1 MSQPL
6 FRLSDHD
13 LRGLAAAIR
22 SHRIAP
28 PWTALALQRLL
39 PSSVCDDAAAEFRL
53 LAEQGLSGDPLA
65 AMLEFVVGDREQ
77 RRAEAETI
85 ELVTSGPEGP
95 GITNRETSVVLRG
108 LFAQAESSVLVAGYA
123 VYQGQRV
130 FQALAD
136 RMQQV
141 PALRVRM
148 FLDIQRPY
156 GDTTMAS
163 LIVRRFAERFR
174 TEQWP
179 ADRPLPNVY
188 YDPRSLDLDMERRA
202 CLHAKCV
209 VLDRQHVYVS
219 SANFTEAAQERN
231 IEVGLLVRSRRLAA
245 QLTSHFDSLL
255 DAGFLA
261 EIFRA

>member
-1 MSQPL
+1 MSQQL

-13 LRGLAAAIR
+13 LRALAAAIR

-39 PSSVCDDAAAEFRL
+39 PSSVCEAAAAELRL
-53 LAEQGLSGDPLA
+53 LADQGMSADQLA
-65 AMLEFVVGDREQ
+65 ATLDFVVNDREQ
-77 RRAEAETI
+77 RRADAETI

-95 GITNRETSVVLRG
+95 GIANRDTSVVLRG

-136 RMQQV
+136 RMQQL
-141 PALRVRM
+141 PNLQVRM
-148 FLDIQRPY
+148 FLDIQRAY
-156 GDTTMAS
+156 GDATVAS
-163 LIVRRFAERFR
+163 LLARRFAERFR

-179 ADRPLPNVY
+179 ADRPLPDVY
-188 YDPRSLDLDMERRA
+188 YDPRSLDADMERRA

-209 VLDRQHVYVS
+209 VVDRLHVYVS
-219 SANFTEAAQERN
+219 SANFTEAAQQRN
-231 IEVGLLVRSRRLAA
+231 IEVGLLARSRRLAE
-245 QLTSHFDSLL
+245 QLTNHFDALL
-255 DAGFLA
+255 DAGLLSQV
-261 EIFRA
+261 I

>member
-1 MSQPL
+1 MSQQL

-39 PSSVCDDAAAEFRL
+39 PSSVCEAAAAEL
-53 LAEQGLSGDPLA
+53 TTLAGQGLAPDQLA
-65 AMLEFVVGDREQ
+65 TALDFVVRDREQ
-77 RRAEAETI
+77 RRADAETI

-95 GITNRETSVVLRG
+95 GIANRDTSVVLRG

-148 FLDIQRPY
+148 FLDIQRAY
-156 GDTTMAS
+156 GDTTVAS
-163 LIVRRFAERFR
+163 LLVRRFAERFR

-179 ADRPLPNVY
+179 PDRPLPAVY
-188 YDPRSLDLDMERRA
+188 YDPRSLDTDMERRA

-209 VLDRQHVYVS
+209 VVDRQHAYVS

-231 IEVGLLVRSRRLAA
+231 IEVGLLVRSRRLAE
-245 QLTSHFDSLL
+245 QLTNHFESLL
-255 DAGFLA
+255 AAGFLEEA
-261 EIFRA
+261 FRG

>member
-1 MSQPL
+1 MSQQL

-28 PWTALALQRLL
+28 PWSALALQRLL
-39 PSSVCDDAAAEFRL
+39 PSSVCEDAAAELRL
-53 LAEQGLSGDPLA
+53 LADQGLSGDQLA
-65 AMLEFVVGDREQ
+65 AMLEFVVGDREH

-95 GITNRETSVVLRG
+95 GITNRDTSVVLRG

-136 RMQQV
+136 RMQQM
-141 PALRVRM
+141 PGLRVRM
-148 FLDIQRPY
+148 FLDIQRSY

-163 LIVRRFAERFR
+163 LLVRRFAERFR

-179 ADRPLPNVY
+179 ADRPLPDVY
-188 YDPRSLDLDMERRA
+188 YDPRSLDVDMERRA

-209 VLDRQHVYVS
+209 VVDRHTCTCPPPTS
-219 SANFTEAAQERN
+219 PKPPRNATSRSACWSALGGC
-231 IEVGLLVRSRRLAA
+231 GLPCAWV
-245 QLTSHFDSLL
+245 
-255 DAGFLA
+255 
-261 EIFRA
+261 

>member
-1 MSQPL
+1 MSQQL
-6 FRLSDHD
+6 FRLSDQD
-13 LRGLAAAIR
+13 LRALAAAIR
-22 SHRIAP
+22 SRRIAP

-39 PSSVCDDAAAEFRL
+39 PSSVCAEAAADL
-53 LAEQGLSGDPLA
+53 TTLAGQGMSADQLA
-65 AMLEFVVGDREQ
+65 ATLDFVVNDREQ
-77 RRAEAETI
+77 RRADAETI
-85 ELVTSGPEGP
+85 ELVTSGPEGS
-95 GITNRETSVVLRG
+95 GIANRDTSVVLRG

-141 PALRVRM
+141 PGLRVRM

-156 GDTTMAS
+156 GDTTIAS

-179 ADRPLPNVY
+179 PDQPLPDVY
-188 YDPRSLDLDMERRA
+188 YDPRSLDADMERRA

-209 VLDRQHVYVS
+209 VVDRLHVYVS
-219 SANFTEAAQERN
+219 SANFTEAAQQRN
-231 IEVGLLVRSRRLAA
+231 IEVGLLARSRRLAE
-245 QLTSHFDSLL
+245 QLTNHFDALL
-255 DAGFLA
+255 DAGLLSQV
-261 EIFRA
+261 I

>member
-1 MSQPL
+1 MSQQL

-13 LRGLAAAIR
+13 LRALAAAMR

-28 PWTALALQRLL
+28 PWSALALQRLL
-39 PSSVCDDAAAEFRL
+39 PSSVCGDTAAE
-53 LAEQGLSGDPLA
+53 LATLASQGMSADQLA
-65 AMLEFVVGDREQ
+65 AMLDFVVGDREQ
-77 RRAEAETI
+77 RRADAEMI

-95 GITNRETSVVLRG
+95 GIANRDTSVVLRG

-136 RMQQV
+136 RMQQL
-141 PALRVRM
+141 PSLRVRM

-179 ADRPLPNVY
+179 SERPLPDVY
-188 YDPRSLDLDMERRA
+188 YDPRSLDVDMERRA

-209 VLDRQHVYVS
+209 VVDLQQVYVS

-231 IEVGLLVRSRRLAA
+231 IEVGLLVRSRRLAE
-245 QLTSHFDSLL
+245 QLTNHFESLL
-255 DAGFLA
+255 AAGFLEDA
-261 EIFRA
+261 FRG

>member
-1 MSQPL
+1 
-6 FRLSDHD
+6 
-13 LRGLAAAIR
+13 
-22 SHRIAP
+22 
-28 PWTALALQRLL
+28 
-39 PSSVCDDAAAEFRL
+39 
-53 LAEQGLSGDPLA
+53 
-65 AMLEFVVGDREQ
+65 
-77 RRAEAETI
+77 
-85 ELVTSGPEGP
+85 
-95 GITNRETSVVLRG
+95 

-156 GDTTMAS
+156 GDTTMAA
-163 LIVRRFAERFR
+163 LLVRRFAERFR

-179 ADRPLPNVY
+179 ADRPLPDVY
-188 YDPRSLDLDMERRA
+188 YDPRSLDVDMERRA

-209 VLDRQHVYVS
+209 VVDRQHAYVS

-231 IEVGLLVRSRRLAA
+231 IEVGVLVRSRRLAE
-245 QLTSHFDSLL
+245 QLTNHFEWLL
-255 DAGFLA
+255 AAGFLEEA
-261 EIFRA
+261 FRS

>member
-1 MSQPL
+1 MSQQL

-39 PSSVCDDAAAEFRL
+39 PSSVCEDAAAELRL
-53 LAEQGLSGDPLA
+53 LADQGLSGDQLA
-65 AMLEFVVGDREQ
+65 AMLEFVVGDREH

-95 GITNRETSVVLRG
+95 GITNRDTSVVLRG

-141 PALRVRM
+141 PGLRVRM
-148 FLDIQRPY
+148 FLDIQRAY
-156 GDTTMAS
+156 GDTTTAS
-163 LIVRRFAERFR
+163 LLVRRFAERFR

-179 ADRPLPNVY
+179 PDRPLPDVY
-188 YDPRSLDLDMERRA
+188 YDPRSLDVDMERRA

-209 VLDRQHVYVS
+209 VVDRQHVYVS

-231 IEVGLLVRSRRLAA
+231 IEVGLLVRSRRLAE
-245 QLTSHFDSLL
+245 QLTNHFDALL
-255 DAGFLA
+255 DAGLLEKAF
-261 EIFRA
+261 